1 MKGQYEMDNV
11 KETTKYY
18 WLKLER
24 GFFKRHDITIIENYG
39 GYPDGQLMVNLYI
52 RLLTESIDHNGDLRF
67 SDEKPYN
74 NRMLSALTGLSIDI
88 VDMGMQ
94 CFQDFDLVE
103 VLEDGTIVMKRVE
116 KMLGIG
122 SSTDRVREWRR
133 RQKENG
139 VDEQKTTTKK
149 GTKTTPVVKKS
160 PIMANDE
167 LFNQFWAV
175 YPKKVGKDKCQ
186 NWFKIRNITQEFVDD
201 LVSAIEQQKRSE
213 QWQKNG
219 NQFIPNPYTWLNRG
233 GWNDELEYKE
243 EPQVKISRRWENFLN
258 E

>member
-1 MKGQYEMDNV
+1 MDNV

-74 NRMLSALTGLSIDI
+74 NRMLSAITGLDIDI
-88 VDMGMQ
+88 VNKGMQ
-94 CFQDFDLVE
+94 CFTDFELAVI
-103 VLEDGTIVMKRVE
+103 LEDGTIRMTRVE
-116 KMLGIG
+116 KMLGVG
-122 SSTDRVREWRR
+122 SSTDRVRAFRE
-133 RQKENG
+133 RQKENK
-139 VDEQKTTTKK
+139 DNKPLPK
-149 GTKTTPVVKKS
+149 TPVAKKS
-160 PIMANDE
+160 PIMKSDDMFE
-167 LFNQFWAV
+167 QFWSV

-186 NWFKIRNITQEFVDD
+186 NWFKIRNITQDFVDD
-201 LVSAIEQQKRSE
+201 LVLAIEQQKRSE

-233 GWNDELEYKE
+233 GWNDELTYTQPIEK
-243 EPQVKISRRWENFLN
+243 KITNRWEAFIHGN